1 MNLRELISMSNRYG
15 SNPDYV
21 LAGGGNTSVK
31 EGGTLYVKCSGTCLA
46 DIEENGFVAMS
57 IEKLR
62 GLMEKEYPAGDKER
76 EAAFLADVMDA
87 RTDADLSKRPSVEAL
102 LHSLFPQK
110 YVLHVHPAL
119 INGLTCSQGAGEKA
133 RELFGDT
140 VLWIPTCRPGYML
153 GKLCF
158 DAMAEYEKTQG
169 RKVQILLLQNH
180 GIFVAGDTVAEIDG
194 LFAIVENTLAAAVQ
208 RKADLNAPDMEMM
221 KELEKAAS
229 ALSGELGM
237 IVELNAVREASAF
250 VESEETAG
258 PLLVPFTP
266 DHIVYSGAYPLF
278 LTSTEGAAEKKK
290 AFEEKNGF
298 TPKVIL
304 LRGVGIF
311 VMADS
316 ESAREKAKLL
326 NRDAMKVAVYTESF
340 GGALPMT
347 EDLTEFILHWEA
359 ESYRSKQG

>member
-1 MNLRELISMSNRYG
+1 MNLEELVKMSNRYG

-46 DIEENGFVAMS
+46 DIKDDGFVAMS
-57 IEKLR
+57 IEGLCR
-62 GLMEKEYPAGDKER
+62 LMEKKYPEGDKER

-87 RTDADLSKRPSVEAL
+87 RTDADMSKRPSVEAL

-119 INGLTCSQGAGEKA
+119 INGLTCSQGAEEKA
-133 RELFGDT
+133 QELFGDQ
-140 VLWIPTCRPGYML
+140 VLWIPICRPGYIL
-153 GKLCF
+153 GKFCF
-158 DAMAEYEKTQG
+158 DAMAKYEKKQG
-169 RKVQILLLQNH
+169 QKVQILLLQNH
-180 GIFVAGDTVAEIDG
+180 GIFVAGDTVAEIDR
-194 LFAIVENTLAAAVQ
+194 LFASVENTLAAAVQ
-208 RKADLNAPDMEMM
+208 RNPDLETPDAETR
-221 KELEKAAS
+221 KRLEEAAS
-229 ALSGELGM
+229 ALSKELGTT
-237 IVELNAVREASAF
+237 VEPNAVKEASAF
-250 VESEETAG
+250 VESREAAK
-258 PLLVPFTP
+258 PLLAPFTP

-278 LTSTEGAAEKKK
+278 LESVEGAAEERK

-304 LRGVGIF
+304 LRSVGVF
-311 VMADS
+311 VTADS
-316 ESAREKAKLL
+316 EAARQKAKLL
-326 NRDAMKVAVYTESF
+326 NCDAMKVAVYAQSF

-347 EDLTEFILHWEA
+347 EDLTDFILHWEA